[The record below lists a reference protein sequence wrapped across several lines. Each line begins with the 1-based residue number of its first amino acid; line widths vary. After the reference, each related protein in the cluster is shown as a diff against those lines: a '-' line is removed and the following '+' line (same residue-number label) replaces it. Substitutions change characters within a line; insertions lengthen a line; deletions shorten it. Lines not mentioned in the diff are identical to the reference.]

1 MYWTKRHVVVCTA
14 VHCNQKGAMD
24 VIGKLRLGVM
34 RQGLDDD
41 ILINNCGTIDL
52 CDIGPN
58 MVVYPD
64 NVILSG
70 VTTKDIPDVID
81 YLKGGEVPE
90 RLVLNPAT
98 PAEANRHAFYAA
110 AVKGDVRPAAE
121 FRELAASH
129 GLDDDWVAEQLR
141 RGFIAKKPDP
151 NDGSETITVTK
162 KARARYS
169 V

>member
-14 VHCNQKGAMD
+14 SHCNQKGAMD

-34 RQGLDDD
+34 RQGLDDE

-58 MVVYPD
+58 LVVYPD

-70 VTTKDIPDVID
+70 VIIKDVPEVID
-81 YLKGGEVPE
+81 YLNGGPTPE
-90 RLVLNPAT
+90 RLVLAPST
-98 PAEANRHAFYAA
+98 PAEANRHGFYAA
-110 AVKGDVRPAAE
+110 AVERELTPSAE
-121 FRELAASH
+121 FRELAESF
-129 GLDDDWVAEQLR
+129 GLDSDWIAEQLR
-141 RGFIAKKPDP
+141 RGFLAKKPHPD
-151 NDGSETITVTK
+151 DQSETIAVTK